1 VKDRLQ
7 VVLSEFK
14 IMLVSHF
21 CMLYCKTVKATVRA
35 CSVFWVEHSTCH
47 TCSVLSKWRG
57 GKGNKPKICDFLFII
72 IIIIIIIILEMLYII
87 YY

>member
-1 VKDRLQ
+1 
-7 VVLSEFK
+7 
-14 IMLVSHF
+14 M
-21 CMLYCKTVKATVRA
+21 RA
-35 CSVFWVEHSTCH
+35 CSVFWFEHNTCH

-57 GKGNKPKICDFLFII
+57 GKGNKPKICDVLFFII

>member
-1 VKDRLQ
+1 
-7 VVLSEFK
+7 
-14 IMLVSHF
+14 M
-21 CMLYCKTVKATVRA
+21 RA